1 MSYKHKPVKLLKS
14 LKETLSE
21 LGGSNVF
28 SDYKECTHPL
38 PLFRQMISAILD
50 SGKWKITL
58 IPDGEGK
65 VKYIWD
71 AVKPWDMSFAL
82 YSMREHAIEKMR
94 EDCGIQKN
102 LYPGDLYDGSEQ
114 IFSQN
119 FSSCVVAKLVF
130 SIKKTKPFVWFL
142 IGTEP
147 GINKLIYPED

>member
-1 MSYKHKPVKLLKS
+1 MSYKHKPVKSLKS

-21 LGGSNVF
+21 LGKSDF
-28 SDYKECTHPL
+28 SDYKDSNHPL
-38 PLFRQMISAILD
+38 PLFKQMISAILD